1 MKSVKEAKREIDGFI
16 DELKSLKSDIESVI
30 EEKEERRRDRIK
42 KSKRVRIRKL
52 KRNYKTENISG
63 KKLLLSTSSYLKK

>member
-42 KSKRVRIRKL
+42 KKQKS
-52 KRNYKTENISG
+52 
-63 KKLLLSTSSYLKK
+63 